1 MRAHLLWLIPLV
13 VACSDGGGAGP
24 APITCATAGSGQ
36 QTASVV
42 NLQPGQSVTFLTSAA
57 AAGCLEIEPQA
68 DSRYILSV
76 MNVAPSG
83 ASIASLKIH
92 GGEPMAALSN
102 RVARTQSR
110 ADGATTL
117 RNWLPGT
124 GEYDQR
130 NSERLHRDVLEA
142 DRKMVQRRG
151 SPAAAV
157 ARLRGRAARAGAL
170 LDRGAVARAFAPQL
184 NDTLPFHI
192 RDINNDVGD
201 TVCVKGFEVRARTV
215 YVGEKT
221 ALFEDIDSPSSGQM
235 DEFYRSIG
243 EEFENVIYPML
254 VENFGDPLAFD
265 PELGAKGKVLMLFS
279 PVVNQNFGGVAGF
292 VSGCDFYPYDSLPG
306 ADQNTV
312 GNEAAIFY
320 AYVPENATA
329 DAIDRWQAFVRG
341 VLAHES
347 KHLSSYA
354 AKFAN
359 GASALEEGWLEES
372 TAQLASE
379 IYQRTFSHSPW
390 KTPTSFLASV
400 GCEPP
405 LTTRN
410 GCTGD
415 HPQVMLHHFT
425 YLYDYLHGG
434 SAESPIGSSAD
445 AYYGGAW
452 SFVRWTVD
460 QYAPSEAGI
469 LHAMTQST
477 TTFGLANILTRID
490 ATFPEVVAGWSL
502 ASAVAGVSDFTPESP
517 LLTFPSWKQGEIF
530 ARMHEE
536 LILASTGDPAFPL
549 TYPLVPDT
557 ASFGDFARSV
567 SVLHGGGVAL
577 FDLRSTTAERE
588 PIEIT
593 LSSGAPLPADSP
605 VRTTIVR
612 VK

>member
-1 MRAHLLWLIPLV
+1 MRAHLLWLVPLV
-13 VACSDGGGAGP
+13 AACGDGGGAGP

-36 QTASVV
+36 RTASVV
-42 NLQPGQSVTFLTSAA
+42 DLQPGQSVTFLTSAA

-76 MNVAPSG
+76 MNVSPSA
-83 ASIASLKIH
+83 ASTASLKIH
-92 GGEPMAALSN
+92 GGEPIVALSN
-102 RVARTQSR
+102 RVARAQSR

-117 RNWLPGT
+117 RSWLPGT
-124 GEYDQR
+124 DEYDQR

-151 SPAAAV
+151 SPVAAV
-157 ARLRGRAARAGAL
+157 ARLRGRAGRVGAL
-170 LDRGAVARAFAPQL
+170 LERGAVARAFAPEL

-201 TVCVKGFEVRARTV
+201 TVCVKGFEVRARAV
-215 YVGEKT
+215 YVGAKT
-221 ALFEDIDSPSSGQM
+221 ALFEDIDSPSGGQM
-235 DEFYRSIG
+235 DSFYRSIG

-329 DAIDRWQAFVRG
+329 DAIGRWQAFVRG

-372 TAQLASE
+372 TAQVASE
-379 IYQRTFSHSPW
+379 IYQRNFSHSPW
-390 KTPTSFLASV
+390 KSPTSFLASV

-460 QYAPSEAGI
+460 QYAPSESGI

-477 TTFGLANILTRID
+477 SSFGVNNIVSRVS
-490 ATFPEVVAGWSL
+490 ASFPELVAGWSL
-502 ASAVAGVSDFTPESP
+502 ASALAGMQGFAAQDP
-517 LLTFPSWKQGEIF
+517 LLAFPSWKQGEIF
-530 ARMHEE
+530 AGMHDE
-536 LILASTGDPAFPL
+536 LVLVSSGEPAFPL
-549 TYPLVPDT
+549 VYPVEPDT
-557 ASFGDFARSV
+557 LSFGNFDVNVTA
-567 SVLHGGGVAL
+567 LHGGGAAF
-577 FDLRSTTAERE
+577 FDIRSTTAERQ
-588 PIEIT
+588 PIELT
-593 LSSGAPLPADSP
+593 SLGGSPLPADSP
-605 VRTTIVR
+605 VRTAIVR